1 MATAINESVNVL
13 NAGEVP
19 ETDISKNDLDYLKAI
34 QNHSMMGGA
43 MVTMEEM
50 MLMFTELAQGK
61 FKQMQDKTSVGR
73 DATDMANRVEG
84 IIAKL
89 ASGKDVGE
97 LPPDVI
103 EYMDKNNVQIGG
115 VSIKE
120 YLKANGHEPVMTP
133 ESKKIQDEIN
143 NIIKQLEAVSKK
155 DGKLTLELY
164 RALKALENKNII
176 VNGNNIYSSITGI
189 LKGDDAK
196 GYTAT
201 AGRIEEIKTLVKDN
215 IPPKLAYKEV
225 KLDKFQLEEVKGALE
240 STATRATDFVQS
252 SQLKLQQL
260 MQSFN
265 TAVAMANAVQ
275 SMNGESTKSIAQ
287 SIR

>member
-1 MATAINESVNVL
+1 MSTPINQKIIVSSDTA
-13 NAGEVP
+13 VP
-19 ETDISKNDLDYLKAI
+19 ETDISKNDLDYLKAMK
-34 QNHSMMGGA
+34 NHSMMGGA

-73 DATDMANRVEG
+73 DATDLANRVEG

-89 ASGKDVGE
+89 KDGKDVGV
-97 LPPDVI
+97 LPADVI
-103 EYMDKNNVQIGG
+103 AYMEKNNVQIGG
-115 VSIKE
+115 VSVKE
-120 YLKANGHEPVMTP
+120 YLKAQGHEPVMAP
-133 ESKKIQDEIN
+133 ESKKIQEEIN
-143 NIIKQLEAVSKK
+143 NIIKLLEAAGKK
-155 DGKLTLELY
+155 DGKLTMEVVD
-164 RALKALENKNII
+164 ALSALRKANII
-176 VNGNNIYSSITGI
+176 VNGNNICDSICDI
-189 LKGDDAK
+189 LKGDNAK

-201 AGRIEEIKTLVKDN
+201 ASRVEEIKTLVKDN
-215 IPPKLAYKEV
+215 LPPKLAYKEV

>member
-103 EYMDKNNVQIGG
+103 KYMKNNNILIGGKSVDDYLMGVSGDKNFIFDLSNIEACVRYYDTLIRENTH
-115 VSIKE
+115 SPEKIEE
-120 YLKANGHEPVMTP
+120 Y
-133 ESKKIQDEIN
+133 
-143 NIIKQLEAVSKK
+143 KK
-155 DGKLTLELY
+155 DLEGW
-164 RALKALENKNII
+164 KNKRDDK
-176 VNGNNIYSSITGI
+176 YSS
-189 LKGDDAK
+189 
-196 GYTAT
+196 
-201 AGRIEEIKTLVKDN
+201 
-215 IPPKLAYKEV
+215 V
-225 KLDKFQLEEVKGALE
+225 KLDKHELEEVKGALE

>member
-155 DGKLTLELY
+155 DGKLTLELFK
-164 RALKALENKNII
+164 ALEALENKNII